1 MPRYREQIRRQAMMI
16 PLRFEEQIQ
25 AGTIEHAINY
35 LVENEIDL
43 SGFEARYRN
52 DDTGAPAIHPGVL
65 LKVVLFAYSR
75 GIVSSRR
82 IARACCENVVFMA
95 LSGDTQPHFTTI
107 AEIVS
112 TMGEEAVR
120 VFTDVLTVCYAEGL
134 IGKKMFAVDG
144 CKISSNCAKEWSG
157 TKAEL
162 EKKAKRIEE
171 SVRELIK
178 RHRDEDEKPV
188 EPGQREK
195 EERAIRHLRGKAQK
209 IRAFLKG
216 NEERLG
222 ARGKPVKSNV
232 TDNESAKMPS
242 SHGVIQGYNGIAA
255 VDAKRQVIVD
265 AQAFGDGHEAQH
277 LESIVD
283 SLDRTFR
290 KLEPGGRVLEEVVLT
305 ADSGFNSE
313 RAVQAVLERGIEAY
327 VADPKFRKRDPRF
340 SNHQAYKAKS
350 TDRKRTSRARKY
362 FSADEFIFDESGTLI
377 CPAGKPM
384 KSRGPNWRDKRKG
397 YTGRSF
403 SGYPAFCLRCELRSK
418 CLRSPKSPAR
428 QVAKIDPGIRHK
440 RKSAVQRMIER
451 FDTLRGRHFYR
462 QRMGTAEPVFGDI
475 RDALG
480 LDRFTLRGRKKVDA
494 QWKLYCTVHNIGK
507 LARHGGFG

>member
-1 MPRYREQIRRQAMMI
+1 MMI

-25 AGTIEHAINY
+25 AGTIEHAINF
-35 LVENEIDL
+35 LVDNEINL
-43 SGFEARYRN
+43 RGFEARYRN
-52 DDTGAPAIHPGVL
+52 DETGAPAIHPSIL

-75 GIVSSRR
+75 SIVSSRR
-82 IARACCENVVFMA
+82 IARACEENVVFMA

-107 AEIVS
+107 AEFVS
-112 TMGEEAVR
+112 SMGEEAVR

-144 CKISSNCAKEWSG
+144 CKISSNCSKEWSG
-157 TKAEL
+157 TRAEL
-162 EKKAKRIEE
+162 KKKAKRIEE
-171 SVRELIK
+171 SVRGLVQ
-178 RHRDEDEKPV
+178 RHRSEDDKAV
-188 EPGQREK
+188 EPSQREK
-195 EERAIRHLRGKAQK
+195 EQRAIRHLSGKAKK
-209 IRAFLKG
+209 IREFLE
-216 NEERLG
+216 NSEERVG

-255 VDAKRQVIVD
+255 VDSKQQVVVD

-283 SLDRTFR
+283 SIERTFQN
-290 KLEPGGRVLEEVVLT
+290 LEPGRGVLDQVVLT

-313 RAVQAVLERGIEAY
+313 RAIQAVLERGIDAY
-327 VADPKFRKRDPRF
+327 VADPKFRNRDPKF
-340 SNHQAYKAKS
+340 ANHQAYKAKS
-350 TDRKRTSRARKY
+350 TDRKRTSRESKY
-362 FSADEFIFDESGTLI
+362 FSADEFTFDENGTLI

-384 KSRGPNWRDKRKG
+384 KSRCPNWRDKKKG

-403 SGYPAFCLRCELRSK
+403 MGYPVYCLQCKLRSK
-418 CLRSPKSPAR
+418 CMRSPRSRAR
-428 QVAKIDPGIRHK
+428 QVTKTDPGIRNK

-451 FDTLRGRHFYR
+451 FDTVRGRYFYS

-475 RDALG
+475 RDVLG
-480 LDRFTLRGRKKVDA
+480 LDRFTLRGRRKVDA

-507 LARHGGFG
+507 LARYGGFG